1 MSKIGIVGAGNMG
14 RAIAWAMEQLGY
26 DLVILDWSNSAIQ
39 YCRDLLKGNHEFS
52 SLEALNLAAKCIK
65 CQHAPPYDVWLNDNI
80 AGCSAVIS
88 SLPYHKNLDVAT
100 FCIDH
105 QIPYFD
111 LGGSVKVSDDI
122 HSYARL
128 NATKPVLTDLGL
140 APGWVNI
147 IAEDMYQLWRQKE
160 VYGASSLGLIMEDT
174 APNTITM
181 MVGGLPQHPNNTL
194 KYTCTWSYDGLVN
207 EYRDDCIVLI
217 NGEQKTVRG
226 MGGYQFPI
234 DSGIGPLEAFYTSGG
249 AAHTIATMQERGVQN
264 CSYKTL
270 RYPHHWQ
277 LVNFLIHDSG
287 LSDDTITEIF
297 KRTCPAQK
305 DLVIIKVTAEDLAY
319 ERIIKSNTT
328 FSAMQQATA
337 FPAASAVHAV
347 LGGQFS
353 DPVLKYTDIN
363 PSLFNGALDS
373 LIQGEI

>member
-14 RAIAWAMEQLGY
+14 KAIAWAMEQLGY
-26 DLVILDWSNSAIQ
+26 DLVILDCDGSALNVANE
-39 YCRDLLKGNHEFS
+39 LLNGNHELCAIS
-52 SLEALNLAAKCIK
+52 G
-65 CQHAPPYDVWLNDNI
+65 APHGRNNII

-88 SLPYHKNLDVAT
+88 SLPYHKNLDLAT
-100 FCIDH
+100 FCIDR

-128 NATKPVLTDLGL
+128 HATKPVLTDLGL

-147 IAEDMYQLWRQKE
+147 IAEDMYQLWIQKK
-160 VYGASSLGLIMEDT
+160 DT

-181 MVGGLPQHPNNTL
+181 MVGGLPQHPDNTL

-217 NGEQKTVRG
+217 DGWPKIVEG
-226 MGGYQFPI
+226 MGGYQFPV
-234 DSGIGPLEAFYTSGG
+234 DSEIGPLEAFYTSGG

-270 RYPHHWQ
+270 RYPQHRQ
-277 LVNFLIHDSG
+277 LVNFLIHESG

-297 KRTCPAQK
+297 KRTCPAK
-305 DLVIIKVTAEDLAY
+305 NDLVIIKVAADDLAY
-319 ERIIKSNTT
+319 ERVIRSNKT

-347 LGGQFS
+347 LGGEFS

-363 PSLFNGALDS
+363 TVSFNGALSS
-373 LIQGEI
+373 LIGMPDQWVQG